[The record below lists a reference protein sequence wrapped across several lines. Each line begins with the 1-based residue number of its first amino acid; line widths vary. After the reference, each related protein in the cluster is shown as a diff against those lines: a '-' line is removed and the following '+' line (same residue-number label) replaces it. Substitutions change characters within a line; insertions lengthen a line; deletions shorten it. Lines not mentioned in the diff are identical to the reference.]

1 MGFASRVWARDHLAH
16 DVGERQ
22 PCRRASTFVLSSQ
35 SLSLSPLR
43 CIGNGARLGDDGR
56 LATAER
62 RSVDTNRLFGGN
74 PLGVIVRL
82 VVLSIVVGIVMS
94 ALDIRPENIIYHVRL
109 LIERI
114 SRLGFGIFETAIGYF
129 LLGAAVV
136 IPIWLVVRLLG
147 ALGGRSDR
155 RN

>member
-1 MGFASRVWARDHLAH
+1 M
-16 DVGERQ
+16 
-22 PCRRASTFVLSSQ
+22 
-35 SLSLSPLR
+35 
-43 CIGNGARLGDDGR
+43 
-56 LATAER
+56 
-62 RSVDTNRLFGGN
+62 DTNRLFGGN